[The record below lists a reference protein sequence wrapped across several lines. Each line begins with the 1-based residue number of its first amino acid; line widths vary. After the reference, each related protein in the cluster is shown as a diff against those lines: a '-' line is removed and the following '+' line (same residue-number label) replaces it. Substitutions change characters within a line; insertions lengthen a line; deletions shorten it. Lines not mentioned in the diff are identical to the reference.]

1 MTLNDLE
8 NSVPEGVSTSS
19 IGEVLHDFTPIL
31 FSITPSVLKCL
42 KVQDLDIN
50 MLFILLAL
58 EQENYRILDQ
68 YDENNTRLDILK
80 LQYQMLYI
88 HGFIEDTDTNY
99 QYQISEKGRE
109 FIDNITPLF
118 NLGKVEEGVSINLKK
133 LCIEYLELWPKMKFP
148 SNQYARVNITEI
160 EKKMNKFLKVQI
172 PAFKNTYNIV
182 LTEEDILKATKNYID
197 RYAKQ
202 GYMYAVTSSYFIQ
215 KLDKSLLADEILA
228 MKQGLDSSINKFEKQ
243 I

>member
-118 NLGKVEEGVSINLKK
+118 NLGKVEEG
-133 LCIEYLELWPKMKFP
+133 
-148 SNQYARVNITEI
+148 AT
-160 EKKMNKFLKVQI
+160 
-172 PAFKNTYNIV
+172 
-182 LTEEDILKATKNYID
+182 TKNFLWY
-197 RYAKQ
+197 
-202 GYMYAVTSSYFIQ
+202 SSNSPSSAH
-215 KLDKSLLADEILA
+215 KSVNCI
-228 MKQGLDSSINKFEKQ
+228 F
-243 I
+243 